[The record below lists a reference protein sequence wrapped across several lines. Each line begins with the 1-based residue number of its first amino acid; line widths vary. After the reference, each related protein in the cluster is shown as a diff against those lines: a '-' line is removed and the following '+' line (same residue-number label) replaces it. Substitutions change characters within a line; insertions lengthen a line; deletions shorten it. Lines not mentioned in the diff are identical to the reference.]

1 MKTRNIFLLALT
13 AILGVSCHSWD
24 EPSADAG
31 MESFGNKYIQATNV
45 KTIAE
50 VKSLF
55 QSEINNNGLKEV
67 TQSMQI
73 QGIIV
78 GDDAGSN
85 LYKQLYI
92 QDATGAL
99 CLSIDQSGLYTC
111 AGVGQCIMV
120 ELQGLYIGGYNKQGQ
135 VGVSY
140 TKPNQEGATP
150 QIGRM
155 SRYVWQEHFK
165 LIPSIDGLSTKPLS
179 LRNMESLDLTTDC
192 GKLVK
197 LVGIKIDGADGE
209 KTFAPSSE
217 ADKGG
222 GVSRNIEG
230 MSNVVIRTS
239 TYAKFAA
246 MVMPTEKI
254 NITGISSRYKDTWQI
269 MIRTTDDIEKTTGDE
284 KTDDDV
290 PEVDPAGAGTAADPY
305 NVAAALAQ
313 AATLPEISKATDANP
328 DNSMVDVVVKGYVK
342 SPSIDTSYGNATYF
356 ICDDEKGMGKSL
368 EIYRGYS
375 LNGEKFTKSDEIK
388 AGDLVVVQG
397 TIVNFKGTL
406 EFTTGSKILSIN
418 GEGENPGGDTPTPT
432 GDILNVSFESGQ
444 GDFTIDDKDLGS
456 LSYVWKADTSKG
468 YMKASAYA
476 NNANNAAE
484 SWLISPAF
492 SLKNA
497 TNPVMTFNNA
507 CNFVKEGTITDHIKV
522 MVYDGTNWAEATI
535 ASMPDGASWTFVDST
550 VDLKAYAGKENV
562 KIAFKY
568 VSTTAVAPTWEIK
581 TVTIK

>member
-254 NITGISSRYKDTWQI
+254 NITGIASRYKDTWQI

-342 SPSIDTSYGNATYF
+342 SPSIDTSYGNATYYISEDGTTTSEQF
-356 ICDDEKGMGKSL
+356 
-368 EIYRGYS
+368 EIYRGYYT
-375 LNGEKFTKSDEIK
+375 NGDKFTSADQLKVGQK
-388 AGDLVVVQG
+388 VTVL
-397 TIVNFKGTL
+397 GTL
-406 EFTTGSKILSIN
+406 VNYMGNTPEMTQGSKIVSIDGSGSTPDTPDTPGTNEGVTISGTTVTLTNSSVTAGTETATIDLNALGLTGGDKVSGPYSLSDGSTISVAQ
-418 GEGENPGGDTPTPT
+418 GEGKSAPIYHSATKGFRIYASN
-432 GDILNVSFESGQ
+432 
-444 GDFTIDDKDLGS
+444 TI
-456 LSYVWKADTSKG
+456 
-468 YMKASAYA
+468 
-476 NNANNAAE
+476 
-484 SWLISPAF
+484 
-492 SLKNA
+492 
-497 TNPVMTFNNA
+497 TFNASKPIAKIVFSCDSYNGTDYVGNA
-507 CNFVKEGTITDHIKV
+507 SQTITFSGNTATYCNYIEGNSG
-522 MVYDGTNWAEATI
+522 GTQLRVKTI
-535 ASMPDGASWTFVDST
+535 
-550 VDLKAYAGKENV
+550 
-562 KIAFKY
+562 
-568 VSTTAVAPTWEIK
+568 
-581 TVTIK
+581 TVTYAK

>member
-120 ELQGLYIGGYNKQGQ
+120 ELQGLYIGGYGKQGQ

-140 TKPNQEGATP
+140 TDPTKEGATP
-150 QIGRM
+150 KVGRM

-165 LIPSIDGLSTKPLS
+165 LIPAINGLSTKPLS
-179 LRNMESLDLTTDC
+179 LRSMESLDITADC

-197 LVGIKIDGADGE
+197 LVGIQMKDADG
-209 KTFAPSSE
+209 KITFAPDDGS
-217 ADKGG
+217 AQIVGG
-222 GVSRNIEG
+222 CVNRNIDG
-230 MSNVVIRTS
+230 MSNVVVRTS

-246 MVMPTEKI
+246 MAMPTEKI
-254 NITGISSRYKDTWQI
+254 NITGIASRYNDTWQI

-290 PEVDPAGAGTAADPY
+290 PEVDPAGAGTAADPF
-305 NVAAALAQ
+305 NVAAAIAKCQ
-313 AATLPEISKATDANP
+313 EAGETATEDIFY
-328 DNSMVDVVVKGYVK
+328 VKGIVSAEYTV
-342 SPSIDTSYGNATYF
+342 DSY
-356 ICDDEKGMGKSL
+356 
-368 EIYRGYS
+368 
-375 LNGEKFTKSDEIK
+375 
-388 AGDLVVVQG
+388 
-397 TIVNFKGTL
+397 
-406 EFTTGSKILSIN
+406 
-418 GEGENPGGDTPTPT
+418 
-432 GDILNVSFESGQ
+432 
-444 GDFTIDDKDLGS
+444 
-456 LSYVWKADTSKG
+456 
-468 YMKASAYA
+468 
-476 NNANNAAE
+476 
-484 SWLISPAF
+484 
-492 SLKNA
+492 KNA
-497 TNPVMTFNNA
+497 TLVLVDVEGVTAAKFTA
-507 CNFVKEGTITDHIKV
+507 FRIKGADGKGLKEGYKIPKGATVVVSGKLVNYNGNTPETAQNS
-522 MVYDGTNWAEATI
+522 GTLISVNGSAPELAE
-535 ASMPDGASWTFVDST
+535 
-550 VDLKAYAGKENV
+550 
-562 KIAFKY
+562 
-568 VSTTAVAPTWEIK
+568 
-581 TVTIK
+581 